1 MQQAAGEHPRV
12 ISFASKALTS
22 TEKMYAQNQREAL
35 AAVWAVEHFSFFLL
49 GRHFTLRTDARGIT
63 FILDRCREYS
73 KRALTRAD
81 GWALR
86 LTPYRYQ
93 AEFIRGTE
101 NIADP
106 SSRLHVGADD
116 PFDEQRS
123 PWEIAA
129 LEAGPV
135 GFLTEQEIKAA
146 TAKDEHLQHVID
158 ALETGVWPKH
168 LTRFEN
174 VADDLSVEDGILVKT
189 GCAVVPFDLR
199 SKTLE
204 LAHDG
209 HPMAAKMK
217 SILRARCWWPGMPAE
232 VDKWVSSCKTC
243 AISGPPEKTTPMR
256 RAKVPEV
263 VWEALALDFNGPYA
277 KLNGISIL
285 VIIDYRSRYLIAR
298 PVRSTSFEEMKTLLE
313 ELFDREGFPKY
324 LRSDNGPPFNG
335 EEYKRYCSE
344 RGIKPEFSTPLFPQQ
359 NGLAESSMKLVNK
372 AMSSAL
378 SNGKNY
384 KEELRSA
391 INAYNAAAHSVTS
404 VAPEEVMRGR
414 KIRRRLPLLHPGKA
428 EIDEKR
434 FEGKDKRTK
443 MAAKRREDSRR
454 GARDCRVKPG
464 DFVVVERHVRAK
476 GDTRFDPQRFT
487 VMKGDNGS
495 LTLCNEEGQTIRR
508 HVTQTRKVH
517 EWRDENRTP
526 GRDESHPRDRA
537 ESHPRDEDVSRSRDK
552 NAGEDR
558 EVLRRPTREK
568 RAPAHLKDFV
578 QEVREN

>member
-1 MQQAAGEHPRV
+1 M
-12 ISFASKALTS
+12 STS
-22 TEKMYAQNQREAL
+22 TAN
-35 AAVWAVEHFSFFLL
+35 F
-49 GRHFTLRTDARGIT
+49 
-63 FILDRCREYS
+63 
-73 KRALTRAD
+73 
-81 GWALR
+81 
-86 LTPYRYQ
+86 
-93 AEFIRGTE
+93 
-101 NIADP
+101 
-106 SSRLHVGADD
+106 
-116 PFDEQRS
+116 
-123 PWEIAA
+123 
-129 LEAGPV
+129 
-135 GFLTEQEIKAA
+135 
-146 TAKDEHLQHVID
+146 
-158 ALETGVWPKH
+158 
-168 LTRFEN
+168 
-174 VADDLSVEDGILVKT
+174 
-189 GCAVVPFDLR
+189 
-199 SKTLE
+199 
-204 LAHDG
+204 
-209 HPMAAKMK
+209 
-217 SILRARCWWPGMPAE
+217 
-232 VDKWVSSCKTC
+232 
-243 AISGPPEKTTPMR
+243 
-256 RAKVPEV
+256 
-263 VWEALALDFNGPYA
+263 
-277 KLNGISIL
+277 
-285 VIIDYRSRYLIAR
+285 
-298 PVRSTSFEEMKTLLE
+298 
-313 ELFDREGFPKY
+313 
-324 LRSDNGPPFNG
+324 
-335 EEYKRYCSE
+335 
-344 RGIKPEFSTPLFPQQ
+344 KPEFSTPLFPQQ

-384 KEELRSA
+384 KEEIRS
-391 INAYNAAAHSVTS
+391 SVTG

-487 VMKGDNGS
+487 VMKEDNGS

-537 ESHPRDEDVSRSRDK
+537 ESHPRDENVSRSRDK
-552 NAGEDR
+552 NAEEDR